1 MKIEKNILIA
11 INLNFETP
19 FILRSAAS
27 LFREAS
33 VKFYILHVVPAG
45 AFSFINKKKMLQ
57 SKTDNARKSVEHE
70 LEEAGLHYLNY
81 EIFVSLGVAASEILN
96 FSKRIGIDVITIGT
110 HQRIGFKEFV
120 FGSVSFAVAK
130 NSICPV
136 LLIPLR
142 NIVESTEDEL
152 AKEPAISLI
161 NPL

>member
-1 MKIEKNILIA
+1 
-11 INLNFETP
+11 
-19 FILRSAAS
+19 
-27 LFREAS
+27 
-33 VKFYILHVVPAG
+33 
-45 AFSFINKKKMLQ
+45 MLQ

-96 FSKRIGIDVITIGT
+96 FSK
-110 HQRIGFKEFV
+110 RIGFKEFV

>member
-96 FSKRIGIDVITIGT
+96 FSKRIG
-110 HQRIGFKEFV
+110 FKEFV